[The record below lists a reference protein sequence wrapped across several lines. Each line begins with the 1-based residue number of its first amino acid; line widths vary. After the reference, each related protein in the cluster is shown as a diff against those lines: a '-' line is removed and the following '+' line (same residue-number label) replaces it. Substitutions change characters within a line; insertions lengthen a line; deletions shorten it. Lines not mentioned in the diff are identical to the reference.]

1 MLSGKKLSFFAQN
14 KKNQIFLYKFAN
26 LEAYPIWEGVISTKL
41 GGGNFQLIVQTNMI
55 TLTKLIKVSQRDSGD
70 NIIKN
75 GLLGRGGEEDFAVNS
90 TKCKKY
96 RKFRIAILLIY

>member
-1 MLSGKKLSFFAQN
+1 
-14 KKNQIFLYKFAN
+14 
-26 LEAYPIWEGVISTKL
+26 
-41 GGGNFQLIVQTNMI
+41 MI

-70 NIIKN
+70 NIVKN

>member
-1 MLSGKKLSFFAQN
+1 MTLEKTSKKYLNCGNNNSVKFKYFFSN
-14 KKNQIFLYKFAN
+14 IWKNLNN
-26 LEAYPIWEGVISTKL
+26 LPEM
-41 GGGNFQLIVQTNMI
+41 GNFQLIVQTNMI

>member
-1 MLSGKKLSFFAQN
+1 M
-14 KKNQIFLYKFAN
+14 
-26 LEAYPIWEGVISTKL
+26 E
-41 GGGNFQLIVQTNMI
+41 NFQLIVQTNMI